1 MSHYALTRSENE
13 SGHTPERQTMMTAPF
28 TAVLTE
34 IAIFGNWHALCISHI
49 VKGAWEVRNYATLEE
64 FRVIPGAMFSNGT
77 GEFRG
82 WHVDGSDNRAC
93 TADVRAA
100 IAASMLYTHGVDVLE
115 YKRAA

>member
-1 MSHYALTRSENE
+1 
-13 SGHTPERQTMMTAPF
+13 MMTAPF
-28 TAVLTE
+28 TAALTE

-49 VKGAWEVRNYATLEE
+49 AKGAWEVRNYATLEE

-100 IAASMLYTHGVDVLE
+100 IASSMLYTHGVDVLE